1 VIANRHEP
9 VVRYYGIDTYPDDE
23 YPEKRRSIAA
33 KMTDG
38 FSFRLY

>member
-9 VVRYYGIDTYPDDE
+9 VVRYYGIDTDPGDE
-23 YPEKRRSIAA
+23 YPEKRRGITAH
-33 KMTDG
+33 KPEG